1 MNAAKPPL
9 RLVFLGPPGA
19 GKGTQ
24 AKMLEERLGLRQ
36 ISTGDILRAQRR
48 RGHASWDA
56 RRNRYMESGGLVPDD
71 LIIEMMEAEL
81 AKDDAFLLD
90 GFPRTV
96 AQAQAL
102 DAALLRLGK
111 PLTAAVLI
119 DASRPELVRRLT
131 GRWTN
136 PRTGRSYHDEFN
148 PPKTAEIDDEDGG
161 PLVQRPDDTPAVVN
175 ERLATYDEKTAPL
188 IEYYRKAGSLVRV
201 DGLGKIAD
209 VTSALLR
216 TIGAEKGAP
225 A

>member
-24 AKMLEERLGLRQ
+24 AKVLEERLGLRQ
-36 ISTGDILRAQRR
+36 ISTGDILR
-48 RGHASWDA
+48 
-56 RRNRYMESGGLVPDD
+56 RNVAEGSELGRKAKPYMESGGLVPDD

-96 AQAQAL
+96 AQARAL

-148 PPKTAEIDDEDGG
+148 PPKTAKIDDEDGG

>member
-1 MNAAKPPL
+1 MNAEKSAL

-24 AKMLEERLGLRQ
+24 AKLLEDRLGLRQ
-36 ISTGDILRAQRR
+36 ISTGDILR
-48 RGHASWDA
+48 
-56 RRNRYMESGGLVPDD
+56 RNVAAGTELGQKAKPYMESGGLVPDD

-81 AKDDAFLLD
+81 AKGDSFLLD

-96 AQAQAL
+96 AQARAL
-102 DAALLRLGK
+102 DAALQRLGK

-119 DASRPELVRRLT
+119 DASRPELIRRLT

-136 PRTGRSYHDEFN
+136 PRTGRSYHQEFN
-148 PPKTAEIDDEDGG
+148 PPKIAEIDDDDGG
-161 PLVQRPDDTPAVVN
+161 PLVQRNDDTLPVVT

-188 IEYYRKAGSLVRV
+188 VDYYRAAGSLVTV
-201 DGLGKIAD
+201 DGLGTIAD
-209 VTSALLR
+209 VTSDLLR
-216 TIGAEKGAP
+216 KIGAENGAP